1 MKQAK
6 IKLDNNPS
14 GHFKNYYAYCK
25 VIGKISGKPAIFI
38 YLYRKLWKHAMW
50 RIKVNVFYI
59 NFLKLFG
66 YDITRPNRITEKH

>member
-25 VIGKISGKPAIFI
+25 VIARIQGKSPILV
-38 YLYRKLWKHAMW
+38 YLYRKFWKHAMW
-50 RIKVNVFYI
+50 RIKVNVMYI

-66 YDITRPNRITEKH
+66 HDITRVNRTIKAK